1 MAEITT
7 ELVKQLRDRT
17 GISVMQCRK
26 ALEEAGG
33 DMEKA
38 LVILQ
43 KRSKEVA
50 EKKQDRDLGAGVV
63 ASYVHSNGTIG
74 SLVELLC
81 ETDFVSGNEDFKK
94 LGYDIAM
101 HIAAM
106 GPEFKSTD
114 DVTEEAK
121 RAAQEVFAEEVKD
134 KPADMQKQILEGK
147 LSSYFKDKVLL
158 EQEFIKEPGTTIQNL
173 LEQGTQKFG
182 ERVEIGRFV
191 RFSIK

>member
-7 ELVKQLRDRT
+7 DLVKQLRDRT

-94 LGYDIAM
+94 LGYEIAM

-106 GPEFKSTD
+106 SPEFKSTD

-121 RAAQEVFAEEVKD
+121 RAAKEVFAEEVKD
-134 KPADMQKQILEGK
+134 KPAEMKEQILEGK

-158 EQEFIKEPGTTIQNL
+158 EQEFIKEPGTTIQMM